1 MYLYLVLL
9 LNIWGNFGMKYQK
22 YIGEFE
28 NYLISN
34 NSSKATINSYK
45 RTINQL
51 LTFLNKY
58 PSDIVEKD
66 IEKYKL
72 YAIQVKKYDINTLIP
87 KYSAINAF
95 MEFLKK
101 PIRLKPPRKR
111 VKNKVPLTTE
121 EVRLLF
127 QVSEENFRDNAV
139 LKVLYYGQ
147 LRRSELENL
156 NVEDIDFERQKIRI
170 NEGKGNQYDEINI
183 HPDALR
189 SISNYL
195 KVRELPNI
203 RHEYALFLSSER
215 NRIGRTDIHNTIKR
229 YAYKAGIKKRVYP
242 HLFRISS
249 ITHMAEK
256 GLNLEEIRMQS
267 RHKRYDTLQS
277 YVQMSNDHVKKVYM
291 KSMDLYNSGEKQKT
305 EVETNS
311 SSHNISNLQIQ
322 LAEKLARGEITQEVY
337 LQVISSLKTS
347 LATEA
352 EFTYQ

>member
-1 MYLYLVLL
+1 
-9 LNIWGNFGMKYQK
+9 MKYQK
-22 YIGEFE
+22 YISEFE

-34 NSSKATINSYK
+34 NSSNATVKSYT

-51 LTFLNKY
+51 LKFLNKY
-58 PSDIVEKD
+58 PNDIVEKD

-72 YAIQVKKYDINTLIP
+72 YAIQVKQYDINTLIP

-95 MEFLKK
+95 MELLKK
-101 PIRLKPPRKR
+101 PIKLKPPKKR
-111 VKNKVPLTTE
+111 VKNKIPLTIE
-121 EVRLLF
+121 EVKQLF
-127 QVSEENFRDNAV
+127 QASEEDFRDNAV

-156 NVEDIDFERQKIRI
+156 DVEDIDFERQKIRI
-170 NEGKGNQYDEINI
+170 NKGKGNQYDEINI
-183 HPDALR
+183 HPDALK

-195 KVRELPNI
+195 KIRELPAI
-203 RHEYALFLSSER
+203 DHEYALFLSSER
-215 NRIGRTDIHNTIKR
+215 NRIGRTDIHNTVKK

-277 YVQMSNDHVKKVYM
+277 YVQMSNNHIKKVYM
-291 KSMDLYNSGEKQKT
+291 KSMNLYNNDEKQRT
-305 EVETNS
+305 EVTTNTKQG
-311 SSHNISNLQIQ
+311 NISNLQIQ
-322 LAEKLARGEITQEVY
+322 LAEKLASGEITQDVY
-337 LQVISSLKTS
+337 LQVISSLKNSST
-347 LATEA
+347 TEA

>member
-1 MYLYLVLL
+1 
-9 LNIWGNFGMKYQK
+9 MKFQK
-22 YIGEFE
+22 DISEFE

-34 NSSKATINSYK
+34 NSSKATIKSYM
-45 RTINQL
+45 RTATQL
-51 LTFLNKY
+51 LRFLNKY
-58 PSDIVEKD
+58 PTDIVEKD

-72 YAIQVKKYDINTLIP
+72 YAIQVKQYDINTLIP

-101 PIRLKPPRKR
+101 PIKLKPPKKR
-111 VKNKVPLTTE
+111 VKNKIPLTIE
-121 EVRLLF
+121 EVKQLF
-127 QVSEENFRDNAV
+127 QASEDDFRDNAV

-156 NVEDIDFERQKIRI
+156 NIEDIDFERQKIRI
-170 NEGKGNQYDEINI
+170 NKGKGNQYDEINI
-183 HPDALR
+183 HPDALK

-195 KVRELPNI
+195 QVRKLPNI
-203 RHEYALFLSSER
+203 GHEYALFLSSER
-215 NRIGRTDIHNTIKR
+215 NRIGRTDIHNTIKK

-277 YVQMSNDHVKKVYM
+277 YVQMSNNHIKKVYM
-291 KSMDLYNSGEKQKT
+291 KSMNLYNNEDNHKT
-305 EVETNS
+305 EAETNTNT
-311 SSHNISNLQIQ
+311 HNISNLQIQ
-322 LAEKLARGEITQEVY
+322 LAEKLACGEITQEVY
-337 LQVISSLKTS
+337 LQVISSLKNSST
-347 LATEA
+347 TEA

>member
-1 MYLYLVLL
+1 LL
-9 LNIWGNFGMKYQK
+9 K
-22 YIGEFE
+22 
-28 NYLISN
+28 
-34 NSSKATINSYK
+34 
-45 RTINQL
+45 
-51 LTFLNKY
+51 FLNKY
-58 PSDIVEKD
+58 PNDIVEKD

-72 YAIQVKKYDINTLIP
+72 YAIQVKQYDINTLIP

-95 MEFLKK
+95 MELLKK
-101 PIRLKPPRKR
+101 PIKLKPPKKR
-111 VKNKVPLTTE
+111 VKNKIPLTIE
-121 EVRLLF
+121 EVKQLF
-127 QVSEENFRDNAV
+127 QASEEDFRDNAV

-156 NVEDIDFERQKIRI
+156 DVEDIDFERQKIRI
-170 NEGKGNQYDEINI
+170 NKGKGNQYDEINI
-183 HPDALR
+183 HPDALK

-195 KVRELPNI
+195 KIRELPAI
-203 RHEYALFLSSER
+203 DHEYALFLSSER
-215 NRIGRTDIHNTIKR
+215 NRIGRTDIHNTVKK

-277 YVQMSNDHVKKVYM
+277 YVQMSNNHIKKVYM
-291 KSMDLYNSGEKQKT
+291 KSMNLYNNDEKQRT
-305 EVETNS
+305 EATTNTNNS
-311 SSHNISNLQIQ
+311 SISNLQIQ

-337 LQVISSLKTS
+337 LQVISSLKNS
-347 LATEA
+347 SMSEA

>member
-1 MYLYLVLL
+1 
-9 LNIWGNFGMKYQK
+9 MKFQK
-22 YIGEFE
+22 YCSEFE

-34 NSSKATINSYK
+34 NCPKATIKSYK

-58 PSDIVEKD
+58 PNDIVEKD

-72 YAIQVKKYDINTLIP
+72 YAIQVKQYDINTLIP

-95 MEFLKK
+95 MELLKK
-101 PIRLKPPRKR
+101 PIKLKPPKKR
-111 VKNKVPLTTE
+111 VKNKIPLTIE
-121 EVRLLF
+121 EVKQLF
-127 QVSEENFRDNAV
+127 QASEEDFRDNAV

-156 NVEDIDFERQKIRI
+156 DVEDIDFERQKIRI
-170 NEGKGNQYDEINI
+170 NKGKGNQYDEINI
-183 HPDALR
+183 HPDALK

-195 KVRELPNI
+195 KIRELPAI
-203 RHEYALFLSSER
+203 DHEYALFLSSER
-215 NRIGRTDIHNTIKR
+215 NRIGRTDIHNTVKK

-277 YVQMSNDHVKKVYM
+277 YVQMSNNHIKKVYM
-291 KSMDLYNSGEKQKT
+291 KSMNLYNNDEKQRT
-305 EVETNS
+305 EVTTNTKQG
-311 SSHNISNLQIQ
+311 NISNLQIQ
-322 LAEKLARGEITQEVY
+322 LAEKLASGEITQDVY
-337 LQVISSLKTS
+337 LQVISSLKNS
-347 LATEA
+347 SRTEA